1 MTGPDPRVS
10 VVIATNRGGPWL
22 DEAVASV
29 LAQTMDDLELIIVD
43 DGVPG
48 GVRQLAALDDRI
60 RLVAGRQAGI
70 SMARNIGNAAARGEL
85 VAVLDDD
92 DRWMP
97 DKLERQLA
105 LLDRHPESAM
115 CHTQFERIDADGV
128 VIGPGWATPTGQDAL
143 TTGTLGVAHSTTIW
157 RRDVVM
163 AVGGYDPTRRLAED
177 LDLLL
182 KVLRWWSICF
192 DPGVLA
198 QYRVHDENA
207 STRYRDQWDDA
218 HRTLLDHLEIAA
230 AGRRSR
236 TRLPPRSPLVVKRV
250 RHAYVPVAAEQLRL
264 HLRDHRWRSALDD
277 VVWMYGTAPLDATR
291 LLIGKT
297 ITATGRTRRANPV
310 SGTDE
315 VRATEADARP

>member
-198 QYRVHDENA
+198 QYRVHRTQTSGSGAYREIFAEVRRVHRKHLPRLAASHPDLPCAADTVSRRVFARIAVDEA
-207 STRYRDQWDDA
+207 VREVKAGRLVAALGHGAWAARTDPIAATRYM
-218 HRTLLDHLEIAA
+218 
-230 AGRRSR
+230 GRRGVER
-236 TRLPPRSPLVVKRV
+236 
-250 RHAYVPVAAEQLRL
+250 
-264 HLRDHRWRSALDD
+264 
-277 VVWMYGTAPLDATR
+277 
-291 LLIGKT
+291 
-297 ITATGRTRRANPV
+297 GRRMW
-310 SGTDE
+310 GG
-315 VRATEADARP
+315 

>member
-29 LAQTMDDLELIIVD
+29 LAQTIDDLEVIIVD

-70 SMARNIGNAAARGEL
+70 STARNIGNAAARGEL

-115 CHTQFERIDADGV
+115 CHTQFERINADGV
-128 VIGPGWATPTGQDAL
+128 VIGPGWSSPAGIAEL
-143 TTGTLGVAHSTTIW
+143 LAGTAGVLHSSTLW
-157 RRDVVM
+157 RKSVLV
-163 AVGGYDPTRRLAED
+163 AVGGYDPGFSRGVDTE
-177 LDLLL
+177 LLL
-182 KVLRWWSICF
+182 RVSGTWPSVF
-192 DPGVLA
+192 DPSVLV
-198 QYRVHDENA
+198 QYRVHRTQTSGSGAYREIFTEVRRIHRKHLPRLAASHPELRCAADSVSRRVFAEVAVDEA
-207 STRYRDQWDDA
+207 VR
-218 HRTLLDHLEIAA
+218 EVK
-230 AGRRSR
+230 AGRLVAALGHGAWVLR
-236 TRLPPRSPLVVKRV
+236 TD
-250 RHAYVPVAAEQLRL
+250 PVAA
-264 HLRDHRWRSALDD
+264 
-277 VVWMYGTAPLDATR
+277 TR
-291 LLIGKT
+291 YIG
-297 ITATGRTRRANPV
+297 RRGA
-310 SGTDE
+310 E
-315 VRATEADARP
+315 RARRMWGG